1 VHELPTAA
9 FVIFSGRI
17 LVNRH
22 DHPYFAEIVIERL
35 ADDIV
40 VLLKVEQL
48 NLVAMTLALDLLEAV
63 KGVSENLSFSVLAVD
78 KRALK

>member
-1 VHELPTAA
+1 M
-9 FVIFSGRI
+9 
-17 LVNRH
+17 
-22 DHPYFAEIVIERL
+22 IERL